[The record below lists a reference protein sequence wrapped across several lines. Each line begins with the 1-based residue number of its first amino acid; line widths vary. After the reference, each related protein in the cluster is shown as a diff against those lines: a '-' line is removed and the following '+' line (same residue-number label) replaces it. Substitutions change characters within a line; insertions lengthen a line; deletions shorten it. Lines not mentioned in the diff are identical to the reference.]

1 MASELNCET
10 CGLPVPADT
19 GVCPRDG
26 TVALAAFHVP
36 PPAPASPGADEPKVI
51 VQSTLEAS
59 AESMRDP
66 LIGLKLGEYELRARV
81 GVGGMGLVYEGIQPL
96 IGKRVAVKVLRP
108 ELAHS
113 TEQVERL
120 LAEARAVNAIRHRG
134 IIDIFGFGQV
144 PDGRQYIVME
154 YLEGQPLDAVLS
166 ERTRLP
172 VLEAL
177 PILDEVLA
185 ALAAAHGAGVV
196 HRDLKPSN
204 IFMVHQPDGSR
215 YVKVL
220 DFGLAKRGQ
229 GPTGRTAQTRT
240 DMVVGTPEYMAPE
253 QARGQEVGPMTDL
266 YALGVVTF
274 EMVTGR
280 LPFIGSSP
288 VDLLMKHVEA
298 RPPRPSEFVPDLPPA
313 LDAFILQMLTKDP
326 EARPNSADALRQQL
340 HKLRRSLRSTTHSN
354 ASALA
359 PTHPKPSVPDAA
371 ASHRPTAPVPAPTE
385 LGAERGLRPTAVLDA
400 PTRKHLPVAV
410 AVGTAVLL
418 LAGGA
423 ALIMHEPARA
433 VPLTPQ
439 REVDVRAGRLAAEAR
454 DDAHAERLAAKA
466 REDAQAERL
475 AAATDDTARVEHPVV
490 DAENEARAG
499 QLAVA
504 TGDAARAGQQV
515 PVEGGSVGAAALG
528 EGQNPGSTTP
538 EQQVPTVAGA
548 SGQPGGP
555 LAAASAPTGAPPE
568 SEAEDAMKSE
578 GSATTAKKSLAVKSS
593 RATRPTPEAP
603 ETLAP
608 TERPSSPSK
617 SSALPLD
624 TQSRARVLKRIESLE
639 DALPEL
645 MEQERVTSPDAM
657 INSLATLRTAAKEA
671 SDAEALRNVQVGL
684 DHLERVFIKKD

>member
-1 MASELNCET
+1 M
-10 CGLPVPADT
+10 
-19 GVCPRDG
+19 
-26 TVALAAFHVP
+26 ALAAFHVP
-36 PPAPASPGADEPKVI
+36 PPAPASPEADEPKVI

-166 ERTRLP
+166 EKTRLP

-359 PTHPKPSVPDAA
+359 PTQPKPSVPDDA
-371 ASHRPTAPVPAPTE
+371 ASRRPTAPVPAPSE

-400 PTRKHLPVAV
+400 PARKHLPVAV
-410 AVGTAVLL
+410 AVGTAALL
-418 LAGGA
+418 LAGA
-423 ALIMHEPARA
+423 AAFILREPARA

-439 REVDVRAGRLAAEAR
+439 REVDARAGRLAAEAQ
-454 DDAHAERLAAKA
+454 DEAERLAVATRNEAGDGHLAGTA
-466 REDAQAERL
+466 RNEAGDGHLAGTARNEAGTGPL
-475 AAATDDTARVEHPVV
+475 AAAPV
-490 DAENEARAG
+490 DEAH
-499 QLAVA
+499 
-504 TGDAARAGQQV
+504 AGQQV
-515 PVEGGSVGAAALG
+515 PGVGGAVGTSAVG
-528 EGQNPGSTTP
+528 DGQNPAGSTA
-538 EQQVPTVAGA
+538 QQAPTVAGA
-548 SGQPGGP
+548 TGQSGAP
-555 LAAASAPTGAPPE
+555 LAAASAPVVAPSE
-568 SEAEDAMKSE
+568 SEA
-578 GSATTAKKSLAVKSS
+578 GSAGSASATKKSLALAKSS
-593 RATRPTPEAP
+593 REVGSSTEAP
-603 ETLAP
+603 ETVAR
-608 TERPSSPSK
+608 TGRSSSTSK
-617 SSALPLD
+617 TAALPLD
-624 TQSRARVLKRIESLE
+624 PQSRAKVLKRIESLE
-639 DALPEL
+639 EALPEL
-645 MEQERVTSPDAM
+645 LAQKRVTSPTAM
-657 INSLATLRTAAKEA
+657 LNRLDNLRIAAK
-671 SDAEALRNVQVGL
+671 DADDANALRNVQQGIDL
-684 DHLERVFIKKD
+684 LETMFIKKD

>member
-1 MASELNCET
+1 M
-10 CGLPVPADT
+10 
-19 GVCPRDG
+19 
-26 TVALAAFHVP
+26 
-36 PPAPASPGADEPKVI
+36 
-51 VQSTLEAS
+51 QSTLEAS
-59 AESMRDP
+59 LESLRDP

-172 VLEAL
+172 VQEAL

-354 ASALA
+354 ANALA
-359 PTHPKPSVPDAA
+359 PTQPKPSVPDDA
-371 ASHRPTAPVPAPTE
+371 ASRRPTAPVPAPSE
-385 LGAERGLRPTAVLDA
+385 LGVERGLRPTAVLDA
-400 PTRKHLPVAV
+400 PARKHLPVAV
-410 AVGTAVLL
+410 AVGTAALL
-418 LAGGA
+418 LAGAA
-423 ALIMHEPARA
+423 ALILREPARA

-439 REVDVRAGRLAAEAR
+439 REVDARAERLAAEAR
-454 DDAHAERLAAKA
+454 DEAAAERLAAEA
-466 REDAQAERL
+466 RDEAAAERLAVATGNEAPAERL
-475 AAATDDTARVEHPVV
+475 AAEARDEAH
-490 DAENEARAG
+490 AEAAGNEAGSG
-499 QLAVA
+499 QLAGA
-504 TGDAARAGQQV
+504 TRNEAGTARLAAPARDETRTGQQV
-515 PVEGGSVGAAALG
+515 PGVGGAVGASAVG
-528 EGQNPGSTTP
+528 DGQNPAGTTA
-538 EQQVPTVAGA
+538 QQAPTVAGA
-548 SGQPGGP
+548 TGPSGAP
-555 LAAASAPTGAPPE
+555 LAAASAPAVAPSE
-568 SEAEDAMKSE
+568 SEA
-578 GSATTAKKSLAVKSS
+578 GSVGSTTAARRPLAAAKAS
-593 RATRPTPEAP
+593 RETEPATETPQ
-603 ETLAP
+603 TLARAG
-608 TERPSSPSK
+608 RPSSTTKPTTT
-617 SSALPLD
+617 PLD
-624 TQSRARVLKRIESLE
+624 PQSRAKVLKRIASLE
-639 DALPEL
+639 EALPEL
-645 MEQERVTSPDAM
+645 VSQARVTSPDAM
-657 INSLATLRTAAKEA
+657 GNSLATLRTAAKDA

-684 DHLERVFIKKD
+684 DDLERVFIKKN